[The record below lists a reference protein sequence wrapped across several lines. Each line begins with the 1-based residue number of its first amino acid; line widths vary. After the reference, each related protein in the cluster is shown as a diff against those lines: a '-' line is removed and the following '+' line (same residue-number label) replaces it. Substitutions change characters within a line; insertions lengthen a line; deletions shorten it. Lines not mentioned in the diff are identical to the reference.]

1 MDIVIPGKIP
11 SKKNSKRISCRGKFP
26 LVLPSKAFEEWE
38 HDARILIASERN
50 KLSAADR
57 NHIPLR
63 VPCEVEITFFAHD
76 ARLFD
81 HTNKAESVMDLLVD
95 AGIIE
100 DDNCDTAWC
109 ISLTYCGIDRANPR
123 AEVKITY

>member
-81 HTNKAESVMDLLVD
+81 LTNKAESVMDLLVD
-95 AGIIE
+95 AGFLS
-100 DDNCDTAWC
+100 DDN
-109 ISLTYCGIDRANPR
+109 ISVVRKVVLVSGGIDRVNPR
-123 AEVKITY
+123 AEVKISY

>member
-1 MDIVIPGKIP
+1 M
-11 SKKNSKRISCRGKFP
+11 
-26 LVLPSKAFEEWE
+26 
-38 HDARILIASERN
+38 ILIQGEKN
-50 KLSAADR
+50 KLHPKHR
-57 NHIPLR
+57 NAIPLR
-63 VPCEVEITFFAHD
+63 VRCTVDIKFFAHD
-76 ARLFD
+76 ARRFD
-81 HTNKAESVMDLLVD
+81 LTNKAESVMDLLVD